1 MPRRPK
7 QPPVDIGHEALA
19 ALAEVEA
26 RHHKEMAHMLGM
38 IPGME
43 EYAQKTLKSAAELEV
58 LAGHPV
64 EVSEEVLREIEAQ
77 APLGL
82 IQEITEILRRDAE
95 ESPGPPAKVP
105 KPVQEEAST
114 EPRSRF
120 DREDLV

>member
-1 MPRRPK
+1 M
-7 QPPVDIGHEALA
+7 
-19 ALAEVEA
+19 AEVEA

-43 EYAQKTLKSAAELEV
+43 EYAQKTLKSAAELEI

-64 EVSEEVLREIEAQ
+64 VVPEETLREIEAQ

-82 IQEITEILRRDAE
+82 IQEITEILKRDAE
-95 ESPGPPAKVP
+95 EEPPVKASR
-105 KPVQEEAST
+105 PVQGEAPT
-114 EPRSRF
+114 EPKSRF